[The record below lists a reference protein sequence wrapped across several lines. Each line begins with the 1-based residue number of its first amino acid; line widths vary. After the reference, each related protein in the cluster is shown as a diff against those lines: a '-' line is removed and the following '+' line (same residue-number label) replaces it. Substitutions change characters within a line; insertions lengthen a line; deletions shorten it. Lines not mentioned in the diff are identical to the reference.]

1 MSKSYKWIIDKSF
14 DFCFGHRVWSQALDT
29 KYSLDGCLACRHLH
43 GHQGKVKLFLGANEL
58 HKGMVTDFKHT
69 NIFKKWLDDI
79 MDHKFIIDRND
90 PLFPVECSELY
101 LNDANDP
108 LFPHECSELLQEGV
122 NWINSESIIRNDK
135 YKYWTP
141 NMEYIESLGSSMVQD
156 MKYSPEMVQAIME
169 KYEGLIIVDFIPTS
183 ENLCKWWYEV
193 ANKMLNGLGIDVV
206 AVEYWETPKSH
217 CRYDGSL

>member
-1 MSKSYKWIIDKSF
+1 MNKINKWVIDKQF
-14 DFCFGHRVWSQALDT
+14 DFCFGHRVHNQALNT

-58 HKGMVTDFKHT
+58 QKGMVTDFKHT
-69 NIFKKWLDDI
+69 NIFKKWLDDV
-79 MDHKFIIDRND
+79 MDHKFIIDMND
-90 PLFPVECSELY
+90 PLFENLAG
-101 LNDANDP
+101 DI
-108 LFPHECSELLQEGV
+108 LLTTYNNLPWYENLMV
-122 NWINSESIIRNDK
+122 DYNSEYDYARPDLDHITDILSKLNISDAQK
-135 YKYWTP
+135 
-141 NMEYIESLGSSMVQD
+141 
-156 MKYSPEMVQAIME
+156 QAIIE

-217 CRYDGSL
+217 CRYQPE

>member
-1 MSKSYKWIIDKSF
+1 MSNNHKWTIDKQF

-58 HKGMVTDFKHT
+58 EKGMVTDFKHT

-90 PLFPVECSELY
+90 PLFSNLAG
-101 LNDANDP
+101 DI
-108 LFPHECSELLQEGV
+108 LLTPDESLSWYE
-122 NWINSESIIRNDK
+122 NLMINYNSEYGYAIPDLDHITDNLSKLNISDAQK
-135 YKYWTP
+135 
-141 NMEYIESLGSSMVQD
+141 
-156 MKYSPEMVQAIME
+156 QAIYE
-169 KYEGLIIVDFIPTS
+169 KYEGLVIVDFVPTS

-193 ANKMLNGLGIDVV
+193 ANKMLNGLGIDIV

-217 CRYDGSL
+217 CRYSE

>member
-1 MSKSYKWIIDKSF
+1 MNKINKWVIDKQF
-14 DFCFGHRVWSQALDT
+14 DFCFGHRVHNQSLNT

-58 HKGMVTDFKHT
+58 QKGMVTDFKHT
-69 NIFKKWLDDI
+69 NIFKKWLDDV
-79 MDHKFIIDRND
+79 MDHKFIIDMND
-90 PLFPVECSELY
+90 PLFENLAG
-101 LNDANDP
+101 DI
-108 LFPHECSELLQEGV
+108 LLTTYNNLPWYENLMV
-122 NWINSESIIRNDK
+122 DYNSEYDYARPDLDHITDILSKLNISDAQK
-135 YKYWTP
+135 
-141 NMEYIESLGSSMVQD
+141 
-156 MKYSPEMVQAIME
+156 QAIIE

-183 ENLCKWWYEV
+183 ENLCKWWFEV